1 MAVIAEV
8 LPASVVSEHAYDD
21 RAVGALYPQEAAAV
35 ARAVEKR
42 RTEFRTTRICAR
54 RALQRLGA
62 PVGVIGTGHRGVP
75 LWPEG
80 VVGSMTHC
88 DGYRAAAVAWR
99 ADVAALGVDAEPND
113 VLPEGVLDLVT
124 VVAERPHLAGLPTA
138 EGVCWDRLLFS
149 AKESVF
155 KAWYPVTR
163 HELTF
168 REAALEFDPTARTFV
183 ARLLVQDSPFGSAL
197 FGRWRC
203 DRGLVVTAVV
213 IPAGAANRVNVA

>member
-1 MAVIAEV
+1 MIGGL

-21 RAVGALYPQEAAAV
+21 SLQGRLYPEEEAAV
-35 ARAVEKR
+35 ARAVDKR
-42 RTEFRTTRICAR
+42 RTEFRTTRSCAR
-54 RALQRLGA
+54 RALDRLGA

-75 LWPEG
+75 LWPER

-99 ADVAALGVDAEPND
+99 SDVAALGVDAEPND
-113 VLPEGVLDLVT
+113 VLPDGVLDLVT
-124 VVAERPHLAGLPTA
+124 VESERPHLATLPSA
-138 EGVCWDRLLFS
+138 AGVCWDRLLFS

-168 REAALEFDPTARTFV
+168 REAALEFDPTARTFL
-183 ARLLVQDSPFGSAL
+183 ARLLVGGSPFGPEL
-197 FGRWRC
+197 FGRWHC

-213 IPAGAANRVNVA
+213 VPADADDRVNVR